1 MKPDPALFEKLGDT
15 LSASALQNP
24 GWPLKQTDLRT
35 AVSRYYFSAF
45 HIVLEWVIV
54 NREYTKKGTVEDHDR
69 IQIKLLFVKDD
80 AANALDRLRKNRN
93 TCDYNEVEPDEL
105 ERRRSIAKSDL
116 AIIKAELAT
125 YRPPS

>member
-1 MKPDPALFEKLGDT
+1 VKPDPALFEKLGDT

-24 GWPLKQTDLRT
+24 GWPLKQTALRT